1 MMDLVEAIQSRRSIR
16 AYKPDPVKKET
27 IEEILAIAVRAPSS
41 MNTQPWKI
49 SVLAGD
55 VLNCIREEN
64 VSMLMSGKMPGKDV
78 PFKPYEGEY
87 KQRQVELA
95 KDLFAVLNIA
105 RDDKEK
111 RDAWMQQGF
120 RFFDAPAAI
129 ILSLEES
136 TDQPSGFSDLGG
148 LAQTICLTALH
159 FGLGTCI
166 MGQGIMY
173 PEAVRKYASIPKN
186 HRMWVCITL
195 GYPAANAPANS
206 MRSRRDPVEHITSW
220 YGFGEMT

>member
-1 MMDLVEAIQSRRSIR
+1 MELIEAIQSRRSIR

-27 IEEILAIAVRAPSS
+27 IAEILAIAARAPSS

-49 SVLAGD
+49 SVLAAE
-55 VLNCIREEN
+55 VLDRIRQEN
-64 VSMLMSGKMPGKDV
+64 VSLLVSGTMPGKDV

-95 KDLFAVLNIA
+95 KDLFAVLDIA
-105 RDDKEK
+105 REDKEK

-129 ILSLEES
+129 VLSLEES

-148 LAQTICLTALH
+148 LAQTICLAALN

-173 PEAVRKYASIPKN
+173 PEAVRKYAPIPEN

-195 GYPAANAPANS
+195 GYPAADAPAN
-206 MRSRRDPVEHITSW
+206 RLQSRREPVENVTSW
-220 YGFGEMT
+220 YGFA